1 MGPASKGDAVALL
14 ENGTVKSDKV
24 AKKDL
29 AFWYFFGGGLLIP
42 E

>member
-29 AFWYFFGGGLLIP
+29 AF
-42 E
+42 